1 MQRAKEEAE
10 LHMQHAKEEA
20 ELHMQRAK
28 EEANARISELERIAD
43 EVKQKAEKE
52 AELQMQRAK
61 EEADARISE
70 LERIADEVKEKA
82 EKAAWELKEAQAK
95 AETEL
100 KAAQAR
106 AVEAQEKSARDLVTR
121 AQEMIEAREENLRLK
136 QLLSASMRATDL
148 TAKVII
154 ILYTIYCFSL
164 LALEIKLPVLMSPM
178 SLSIVRRISSTGKIS
193 RVDLFASRKACECIP
208 FPIAALRH
216 IIPLRPVLLH
226 FWGALTSSF
235 PGNRLEIVFRES
247 SLTRN
252 RTSIRT
258 RIASKR
264 VTRFSR
270 TNTSVFREF
279 SLACNRTSIR
289 ARITST
295 HVTRF
300 CRTDTFLL
308 YAIV

>member
-28 EEANARISELERIAD
+28 EEANARISELERIADEVKQKAEKEAELHMQRAKEEANTRISELERIAD

-82 EKAAWELKEAQAK
+82 EKAAWELK
-95 AETEL
+95 
-100 KAAQAR
+100 AAQAR

-148 TAKVII
+148 TAKVDIFWSSNLLSLYGGPWKI
-154 ILYTIYCFSL
+154 KSPMLLSPLNLGIVRHNFYWQNFKGEFVCFWQGLWVHPLFHSAIRHIDPFILYCLTF
-164 LALEIKLPVLMSPM
+164 EKLSQVAF
-178 SLSIVRRISSTGKIS
+178 LSKI
-193 RVDLFASRKACECIP
+193 
-208 FPIAALRH
+208 
-216 IIPLRPVLLH
+216 
-226 FWGALTSSF
+226 
-235 PGNRLEIVFRES
+235 
-247 SLTRN
+247 
-252 RTSIRT
+252 
-258 RIASKR
+258 
-264 VTRFSR
+264 
-270 TNTSVFREF
+270 
-279 SLACNRTSIR
+279 
-289 ARITST
+289 
-295 HVTRF
+295 
-300 CRTDTFLL
+300 
-308 YAIV
+308 